1 MKVRLVM
8 LLALIPTLA
17 APSAWAE
24 VFGAK
29 ERVLD
34 NGLRVVAVEIDRAP
48 VVTHMVWYRVGAMDE
63 PPGKSGIAHFLEH
76 LMFKGTE
83 TRGPGEFSE
92 RVARH
97 GGRDN
102 AFTAQDYTGYFQS
115 VASDRLDM
123 VMEMEADR
131 MVNLKIAEDHFEPEK
146 LVVLEERAQRT
157 DSDPSSILWE
167 QSAAAFYRNHPY
179 AIPIIGWRHEIE
191 ALTIRDALDF
201 YEDWYAPNNAIVV
214 VSGDVSAEEV
224 FALAEKHYG
233 PIPARDLPERP
244 ALIEPPLTVETRVTL
259 ADPRVRQPSLV
270 IRKPAPSWGTSD
282 DKNELYALDVLM
294 EILGGGNTGLLSRA
308 LVVED
313 GVAVAAGAW
322 FSGSN
327 RGPGHV
333 GLYVSPADG
342 VDLEAAEAA
351 LRAELSDILER
362 GVTEEEVARAR
373 IRLQDAAAT
382 ARDSLSGPARAIG
395 ASLII
400 GAELAD
406 IETWPDR
413 IGAVTADAVNAAAR
427 RVLTAPG
434 EVVNVLLPADQTT
447 AAVPAPGGSVTQ

>member
-1 MKVRLVM
+1 MKIRSVTLLTLV
-8 LLALIPTLA
+8 LTLA

-233 PIPARDLPERP
+233 PIPARDLPARP
-244 ALIEPPLTVETRVTL
+244 TLIEPPLTVAARVTL

-327 RGPGHV
+327 RGPG
-333 GLYVSPADG
+333 SC
-342 VDLEAAEAA
+342 
-351 LRAELSDILER
+351 R
-362 GVTEEEVARAR
+362 
-373 IRLQDAAAT
+373 
-382 ARDSLSGPARAIG
+382 SLCQPGGRRRSGG
-395 ASLII
+395 GGS
-400 GAELAD
+400 G
-406 IETWPDR
+406 
-413 IGAVTADAVNAAAR
+413 AAR
-427 RVLTAPG
+427 RTLGHSRKRRHRGRSGPCPYPPTGRRRHRPRQSERPGPRHRRGSWSSARIWPTSRTGPSGSAP
-434 EVVNVLLPADQTT
+434 
-447 AAVPAPGGSVTQ
+447 